1 MVNEIDIEA
10 LKQDKEFLENLKMLE
25 EEVKNTDSLAKVYQ
39 LLDAKLAIEAS
50 EDEINELFQRVVNDA
65 FEILSSKIAE
75 GKKLDLSNPD
85 EWAAARGMYEHAIE
99 RYSSNDTRAA
109 GELFLALSYLIE
121 IDEIKDALM
130 LHAAAIGK
138 GYSFDDFTNKLTKL
152 DDLDFNDPMSV
163 FITNF
168 VQPVDILLEMM
179 KDEVAKLQERL
190 DKLEQAQGRAEN

>member
-1 MVNEIDIEA
+1 MANKIDIEA

-39 LLDAKLAIEAS
+39 LLDAKLAIEAN
-50 EDEINELFQRVVNDA
+50 EDEINELFQRVVNDS
-65 FEILSSKIAE
+65 FEMLSSKIANGE
-75 GKKLDLSNPD
+75 KLNLSNPD

-99 RYSSNDTRAA
+99 RYSSNDTKAA
-109 GELFLALSYLIE
+109 QELFLALSYLID
-121 IDEIKDALM
+121 ISEIKDALM
-130 LHAAAIGK
+130 VHAAAVGK
-138 GYSFDDFTNKLTKL
+138 GYSFDDFTNKLTKI

-190 DKLEQAQGRAEN
+190 DKLEKAQEKA